1 MDPKALIR
9 IERMNYVIGGVLIAL
24 AAVMGTRPQLAG
36 MVCGVAL
43 SALNF
48 SVVRR
53 LVAQMLW
60 GPAEGRKR
68 VATLFVPKMAVLMLA
83 VAGAVFFLPISP
95 IAFAVGFSVFLASIA
110 IESVRFVMS
119 SPMNPSSHDGEN
131 GNEGLGS

>member
-24 AAVMGTRPQLAG
+24 AAVLGTQAQALG
-36 MVCGVAL
+36 MLCGVIL

-53 LVAQMLW
+53 LVAQVLW
-60 GPAEGRKR
+60 GPEEGRKR
-68 VATLFVPKMAVLMLA
+68 AASLFIPKMGVLMFA
-83 VAGAVFFLPISP
+83 VAASVYFLPISA
-95 IAFAVGFSVFLASIA
+95 IAFATGFSVFLASIA

-119 SPMNPSSHDGEN
+119 APMRPSGEDN
-131 GNEGLGS
+131 DSEGLGS

>member
-9 IERMNYVIGGVLIAL
+9 IERMNYVIGGGLIAL
-24 AAVMGTRPQLAG
+24 AAVLGTRSQALG
-36 MVCGVAL
+36 MVCGVVL

-68 VATLFVPKMAVLMLA
+68 VATLFIPKMAVLMLA
-83 VAGAVFFLPISP
+83 VAAAVYLLPISP

-119 SPMNPSSHDGEN
+119 PPMTPGGQDGSN
-131 GNEGLGS
+131 DSEGFGS